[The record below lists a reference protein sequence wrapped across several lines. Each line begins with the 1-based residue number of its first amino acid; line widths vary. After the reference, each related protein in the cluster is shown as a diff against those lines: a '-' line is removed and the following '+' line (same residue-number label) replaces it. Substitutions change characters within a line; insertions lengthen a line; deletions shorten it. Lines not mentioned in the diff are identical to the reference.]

1 MLKKNMRKRLLAGA
15 LATIMALTMCPTWAL
30 AVDGGITTLPAPEG
44 QMPAVDSTPTG
55 DTIQTPDAGTQGQ
68 TKPQDTEQAGQ
79 LENQDSEQA
88 PSGGTDIEE
97 TGNNSSSN
105 ENDSQNNDAESNAPE
120 NEISVQEP
128 QVDLAWWKPQP
139 QEAMYFI
146 LLPKR
151 GTPKTNADQGQE
163 NYLPSSDN
171 KALGITG
178 SDGGV
183 LTLNADTGYE
193 GFLTDA
199 GKKKVR
205 YIGDSVT
212 DIEHGLNDSGY
223 LDVPDN
229 LGFFTPS
236 NWNGNT
242 YTPETHTTIDARNA
256 LLGESFNGT
265 GFQIVWYT
273 IKHQSDGYHV
283 DGYLKGVDVNV
294 TYHSNFGD
302 DDTYVVTATTGDE
315 YQALTTYG
323 GTSLPERSGY
333 TFVDWYKDANCTEVY
348 EPTTLMGDLHLYA
361 KWVKNAYNVE
371 YYVDGN
377 KVDSSVKRV
386 NSTVTVSSDRPT
398 KEGYTFKKWET
409 KDVTVDVDNDTF
421 TMPEKDV
428 RFDAEFEI
436 NKYTVT
442 WENENNSFITSAEVA
457 YKNTPKSNP
466 TVSKDSD
473 KQFDYEFA
481 GWKVKG
487 DESNRIVNPTEI
499 EVTDNVTYVAVFN
512 PVPHKYT
519 VTWVSEGKKLDDEQV
534 AYGKMPNKT
543 FTPEKKSTPE
553 FDYEFL
559 GWKVKD
565 GSDALVNPNTTAV
578 IADVT
583 YEAVFKQI
591 TRQYTVTWKNSD
603 DAADS
608 LDTQTVDY
616 NNKPTKDPRDQAS
629 KASDAQYTYEFKGWK
644 LKDDKTDT
652 IVEPKNRAV
661 TENVTY
667 VAVFEP
673 VTRQYTVTY
682 YVDGEKQGNEETYNY
697 GTLVKIRG
705 NAVKEGHTFSG
716 WKIGNGDAKDFEIK
730 SNVIIQGF
738 FTQNTHHYTINKH
751 FYNEKDVEV
760 KVENGKA
767 KTGNEYA
774 LVAELYKNDAVNQT
788 VDGKTYV
795 YVPGLT
801 KVTDNLKNL
810 TKDVTID
817 LYYYLD
823 VKGGEK
829 PDETG
834 NGTPDAWEYR
844 LAFKVVNGEWNNGG
858 SADIVVYVPFKDYKT
873 GETLKYVVVPITSI
887 PEVGDKPNSGYRAG
901 SWDTTPVG
909 NAKVEKDTVF
919 TYTYAKK
926 SSSGGGGGG
935 GSHKPTVIIPDDVPT
950 GLNGDDHYAYI
961 VGYPDSTVRPQN
973 GITRAEVA
981 TIFFRLLTDETR
993 NANSTKTN
1001 SYSDVAAGA
1010 WYNHAVSTL
1019 SAMGIVKGD
1028 SQGKFNPNAPITR
1041 AEFAAI
1047 AARFDDKAN
1056 TTAVDFS
1063 DIASHWAKNEISAA
1077 ANNGWINGYTDGTFR
1092 PNNKITRAE
1101 AMTLVNRVL
1110 KRLPETAED
1119 LHNDMIKWSDNSDT
1133 SAWYYLAV
1141 QEATN
1146 SHYYDLK
1153 ENKHEKWSKLRE
1165 TRDWTELEK

>member
-323 GTSLPERSGY
+323 DTSLPERSGY

-361 KWVKNAYNVE
+361 KWVKTAYNVE
-371 YYVDGN
+371 YYVDGE
-377 KVDSSVKRV
+377 KVGNTETYKVGDNVVIRD
-386 NSTVTVSSDRPT
+386 NPT
-398 KEGYTFKKWET
+398 KEGYTFT
-409 KDVTVDVDNDTF
+409 
-421 TMPEKDV
+421 
-428 RFDAEFEI
+428 
-436 NKYTVT
+436 
-442 WENENNSFITSAEVA
+442 
-457 YKNTPKSNP
+457 
-466 TVSKDSD
+466 
-473 KQFDYEFA
+473 
-481 GWKVKG
+481 
-487 DESNRIVNPTEI
+487 
-499 EVTDNVTYVAVFN
+499 
-512 PVPHKYT
+512 
-519 VTWVSEGKKLDDEQV
+519 
-534 AYGKMPNKT
+534 
-543 FTPEKKSTPE
+543 
-553 FDYEFL
+553 
-559 GWKVKD
+559 
-565 GSDALVNPNTTAV
+565 
-578 IADVT
+578 
-583 YEAVFKQI
+583 
-591 TRQYTVTWKNSD
+591 
-603 DAADS
+603 
-608 LDTQTVDY
+608 
-616 NNKPTKDPRDQAS
+616 
-629 KASDAQYTYEFKGWK
+629 
-644 LKDDKTDT
+644 
-652 IVEPKNRAV
+652 
-661 TENVTY
+661 
-667 VAVFEP
+667 
-673 VTRQYTVTY
+673 
-682 YVDGEKQGNEETYNY
+682 
-697 GTLVKIRG
+697 
-705 NAVKEGHTFSG
+705 G
-716 WKIGNGDAKDFEIK
+716 WKIGNEKAANFPMPSHDVTITGEFVKTDFNVTYKVDGEQYGATETYKVGDNVVIRDNPTKEGYTFSGWTSDDAAFNSSGFKMPARNVTIK
-730 SNVIIQGF
+730 GTFVANEYNVTYKVDGAEYATDTYKVDAGVVIRDIPTKEGYTFSGWTSDDAAFNSSGF
-738 FTQNTHHYTINKH
+738 KMPARNVTIKGTFVANEYNVTYKVDGAEYATDTYKVDAGVVIRDIPTKEGYTFSGWTSDDAAFNSSGFKMPARNVTIKGTFTQNKHEYTINKH
-751 FYNEKDVEV
+751 FYNEKGVEV
-760 KVENGKA
+760 KVVNGEPQTAVENTEIK
-767 KTGNEYA
+767 N
-774 LVAELYKNDAVNQT
+774 LYTANTQETFENQ
-788 VDGKTYV
+788 TYV
-795 YVPGLT
+795 YVSGLT
-801 KVTDNLKNL
+801 TVTENLEKL
-810 TKDVTID
+810 IKDVTID
-817 LYYYLD
+817 LHYYLD

-829 PDETG
+829 PDENG

-858 SADIVVYVPFKDYKT
+858 SADIVVYVPFKDYKN
-873 GETLKYVVVPITSI
+873 GETLKEVVVPITSI
-887 PEVGDKPNSGYRAG
+887 PAVGDKPNSGYRAG

-909 NAKVEKDTVF
+909 NAKVEKNTVF

-926 SSSGGGGGG
+926 SSGGGGGG
-935 GSHKPTVIIPDDVPT
+935 GSRKPTVTIPDDVPT

-961 VGYPDSTVRPQN
+961 VGYPDSTVRPQD

-993 NANSTKTN
+993 NANSTKSN
-1001 SYSDVAAGA
+1001 SYSDVAEGA

-1063 DIASHWAKNEISAA
+1063 DIASHWAKDEISAA

-1146 SHYYDLK
+1146 SHYYDIK
-1153 ENKHEKWSKLRE
+1153 GNKHEKWSKLRE

>member
-1 MLKKNMRKRLLAGA
+1 M
-15 LATIMALTMCPTWAL
+15 
-30 AVDGGITTLPAPEG
+30 
-44 QMPAVDSTPTG
+44 
-55 DTIQTPDAGTQGQ
+55 
-68 TKPQDTEQAGQ
+68 
-79 LENQDSEQA
+79 
-88 PSGGTDIEE
+88 
-97 TGNNSSSN
+97 
-105 ENDSQNNDAESNAPE
+105 
-120 NEISVQEP
+120 
-128 QVDLAWWKPQP
+128 
-139 QEAMYFI
+139 
-146 LLPKR
+146 
-151 GTPKTNADQGQE
+151 
-163 NYLPSSDN
+163 
-171 KALGITG
+171 
-178 SDGGV
+178 
-183 LTLNADTGYE
+183 
-193 GFLTDA
+193 
-199 GKKKVR
+199 
-205 YIGDSVT
+205 
-212 DIEHGLNDSGY
+212 
-223 LDVPDN
+223 
-229 LGFFTPS
+229 
-236 NWNGNT
+236 
-242 YTPETHTTIDARNA
+242 
-256 LLGESFNGT
+256 
-265 GFQIVWYT
+265 
-273 IKHQSDGYHV
+273 
-283 DGYLKGVDVNV
+283 KGVDVNV

-323 GTSLPERSGY
+323 DTSLPERSGY

>member
-30 AVDGGITTLPAPEG
+30 AVDEDINTLPAPEG
-44 QMPAVDSTPTG
+44 QMPAVDSTPAE

-68 TKPQDTEQAGQ
+68 TEPKDTEQAGQ
-79 LENQDSEQA
+79 LENQDPAQA
-88 PSGGTDIEE
+88 PSGGTDIEN

-105 ENDSQNNDAESNAPE
+105 ENDSQNNDAESNSPA
-120 NEISVQEP
+120 NTISVQEL
-128 QVDLAWWKPQP
+128 QSDRAWYQRE
-139 QEAMYFI
+139 EAMYFI

-151 GTPKTNADQGQE
+151 GTPKNNRDQGQE

-171 KALGITG
+171 ETAGTKG

-183 LTLNADTGYE
+183 DGLSAYTGYRGYVTAKAMRILAYRNAID
-193 GFLTDA
+193 GFD
-199 GKKKVR
+199 
-205 YIGDSVT
+205 Y
-212 DIEHGLNDSGY
+212 ENGLNDTDY
-223 LDVPDN
+223 LEVPEN
-229 LGFFTPS
+229 LGFFTAK
-236 NWNGNT
+236 NWTNGS
-242 YTPETHTTIDARNA
+242 YTPTTNTDETARNA
-256 LLGESFNGT
+256 LLNTDSFTFTPDGVE
-265 GFQIVWYT
+265 IVWYT
-273 IKHQSDGYHV
+273 IKKQSDGIHV
-283 DGYLKGVDVNV
+283 DGYLRGVPITV
-294 TYHSNFGD
+294 TYHTNYEGNNITGMTEDSKE
-302 DDTYVVTATTGDE
+302 VSATSGHKYTVQDIDFTDFE
-315 YQALTTYG
+315 R
-323 GTSLPERSGY
+323 PENY
-333 TFVDWYKDANCTEVY
+333 TFAGWYVGSTKYDVGSQYLLT
-348 EPTTLMGDLHLYA
+348 GDLHLYA
-361 KWVKNAYNVE
+361 KWVKNAYNVT
-371 YYVDGN
+371 YYVDGA
-377 KVDSSVKRV
+377 KYEQEKTYKV
-386 NSTVTVSSDRPT
+386 NSAVDVKTDRPE
-398 KEGYTFKKWET
+398 KEGYTFKGWKT
-409 KDVTVDVDNDTF
+409 KDVTVTNDTF

-442 WENENNSFITSAEVA
+442 WENEDNSFITSAKVE

-466 TVSKDSD
+466 AVSKASD
-473 KQFDYEFA
+473 AQFDYEFV

-487 DESNRIVNPTEI
+487 DESNKIVAPTEI
-499 EVTDNVTYVAVFN
+499 AVTEDVTYVAVFK
-512 PVPHKYT
+512 PV
-519 VTWVSEGKKLDDEQV
+519 
-534 AYGKMPNKT
+534 
-543 FTPEKKSTPE
+543 
-553 FDYEFL
+553 
-559 GWKVKD
+559 
-565 GSDALVNPNTTAV
+565 
-578 IADVT
+578 
-583 YEAVFKQI
+583 

-603 DAADS
+603 DAVDS
-608 LDTQTVDY
+608 LATEKVDY
-616 NNKPTKDPRDQAS
+616 NGKPTLDPRDKAN
-629 KASDAQYTYEFKGWK
+629 KASNAQYTYEFKGWK
-644 LKDDKTDT
+644 LADTADTALVDPTTIAVVKD
-652 IVEPKNRAV
+652 
-661 TENVTY
+661 VTY
-667 VAVFEP
+667 IAVFKP
-673 VTRQYTVTY
+673 ITRQYTVTWKISDDA
-682 YVDGEKQGNEETYNY
+682 VDSLATEKVDYNGKPTENPTASKESDKDYNY
-697 GTLVKIRG
+697 IFK
-705 NAVKEGHTFSG
+705 G
-716 WKIGNGDAKDFEIK
+716 WKVSGTADKDTVEPTDIVVTADVTYIAVFDK
-730 SNVIIQGF
+730 TARQKNY
-738 FTQNTHHYTINKH
+738 NYTINKH

-760 KVENGKA
+760 NVDKGGAKSAVENTDIKDLYTA
-767 KTGNEYA
+767 NKQETFGNQ
-774 LVAELYKNDAVNQT
+774 N
-788 VDGKTYV
+788 YV

-801 KVTDNLKNL
+801 KVTDNLKKL

-844 LAFKVVNGEWNNGG
+844 LAFKVVNGEWNKGG

-873 GETLKYVVVPITSI
+873 GETLKYVVVPYTSI
-887 PEVGDKPNSGYRAG
+887 PAVGEKPNSGYRAG
-901 SWDTTPVG
+901 SWDTTPVA
-909 NAKVEKDTVF
+909 NATVEKDTVF
-919 TYTYAKK
+919 TYTYARR

-935 GSHKPTVIIPDDVPT
+935 SRKPTVTIPDDVPT

-961 VGYPDSTVRPQN
+961 VGYPDSTVRPQD

-1063 DIASHWAKNEISAA
+1063 DIASHWAKDEINAA

-1146 SHYYDLK
+1146 SHYYDIK

>member
-30 AVDGGITTLPAPEG
+30 ADDEGVTTLPDIENSVPVVDSA
-44 QMPAVDSTPTG
+44 PAVDPTE
-55 DTIQTPDAGTQGQ
+55 TPDV
-68 TKPQDTEQAGQ
+68 PSSSDTEAPAEDQNPAP
-79 LENQDSEQA
+79 A
-88 PSGGTDIEE
+88 PSDDGANGGTDVAES
-97 TGNNSSSN
+97 GNNSSSN
-105 ENDSQNNDAESNAPE
+105 ENDSQNNDAESNALE

-323 GTSLPERSGY
+323 DTSLPERSGY